1 MAWATARV
9 YKAQCHPHPGR
20 CLFAHFAP
28 QTKPLPPHSPSGAVT
43 PYSMHRVARR
53 HFHELK
59 ALHGVAVVS
68 LQQHVWRRLRGLWGC
83 DSFTL
88 KNVANTLDGPCHC
101 AAPGCGFFFTTRC
114 PARSG
119 RYSGTRNS
127 ALAVLNCCP
136 VRPRLAYL
144 TSHCIWLLCR
154 HCRGTEA
161 VRLRKAVHSIAYS
174 QESGL

>member
-1 MAWATARV
+1 MLWRSYCSCGVLDFNHQWARATARV

-28 QTKPLPPHSPSGAVT
+28 QTKPLPPHSPPGAVT

-88 KNVANTLDGPCHC
+88 KKVVNTLDGPCHC
-101 AAPGCGFFFTTRC
+101 ATPGCGFFSTTRC

-119 RYSGTRNS
+119 SLVDTVVLGTR
-127 ALAVLNCCP
+127 
-136 VRPRLAYL
+136 
-144 TSHCIWLLCR
+144 H
-154 HCRGTEA
+154 
-161 VRLRKAVHSIAYS
+161 
-174 QESGL
+174 